1 MKRTITIFLSAILLL
16 ATVGCSCGLS
26 CCAKSQVPTPPEN
39 AAFTLA
45 YDDASI
51 PVLLAYFQANTGY
64 QPTFVNVTDSGSE
77 DTEAEPAVL
86 ASSACIA
93 VLKEEA
99 NVAVLEQAG
108 WTRMTLDNVFELIV
122 LEAPS
127 TSSAV
132 RNTDAV
138 SALKVWFGGAEAQYL
153 FAHPDLLQ

>member
-1 MKRTITIFLSAILLL
+1 MKRTITMILSAMLLL
-16 ATVGCSCGLS
+16 TAVGCSCGLS

-51 PVLLAYFQANTGY
+51 PVLLAYYQANTGY
-64 QPTFVNVTDSGSE
+64 QPTYVNVTESGE
-77 DTEAEPAVL
+77 ENTEADPAAL
-86 ASSACIA
+86 AVTACVA
-93 VLKEEA
+93 VLKDEA
-99 NVAVLEQAG
+99 NIAALEEAG
-108 WTRMTLDNVFELIV
+108 WTRVSLENVFDLIV

-138 SALKVWFGGAEAQYL
+138 SSLKVWLGGTEAQYL
-153 FAHPDLLQ
+153 FAHPDLLN